1 MHVYSNGPSENGI
14 IGLEKGIRLGV
25 NCALGRTLTGRERI
39 PSVLN
44 EMTVN
49 NFYFYA

>member
-25 NCALGRTLTGRERI
+25 NTPTRTIIQGPVANVPIFHTRGRAVTH
-39 PSVLN
+39 
-44 EMTVN
+44 
-49 NFYFYA
+49 